1 MEDRREKEV
10 LVIPSLCRAWRS
22 IWRLCFGLAAV
33 SGRPETGEIMS
44 GRR

>member
-1 MEDRREKEV
+1 MEDEEGKRS
-10 LVIPSLCRAWRS
+10 ISDTIIMQGMRS

-33 SGRPETGEIMS
+33 SGRPETREIMS